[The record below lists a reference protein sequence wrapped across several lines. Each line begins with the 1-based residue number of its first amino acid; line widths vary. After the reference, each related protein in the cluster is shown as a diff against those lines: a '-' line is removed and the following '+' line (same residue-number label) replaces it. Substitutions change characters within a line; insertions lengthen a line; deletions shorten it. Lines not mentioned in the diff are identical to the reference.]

1 MSSDQVL
8 EYLVQKTEETSIGIN
23 ITLTINGLVIVG
35 ELISSKNYYDYMS
48 GLFEAFTEKSKEK
61 IVENTATP
69 DSSEPVKIETQNIY
83 REDFKEFMIK
93 MRSKKNQEN
102 GEPKYI
108 HLRNAEVWEIFSTEP
123 FRFEY
128 WRGKLLSFVINIRY
142 SLDVCKVISLYLHV
156 RDSKKVIGVS
166 QCYYSTK

>member
-1 MSSDQVL
+1 MSSDEVL
-8 EYLVQKTEETSIGIN
+8 EYLVQKTEETPMGISV
-23 ITLTINGLVIVG
+23 TLTINGLVIVG
-35 ELISSKNYYDYMS
+35 KLISSKNYYDYMS

-61 IVENTATP
+61 IVEDTTTP
-69 DSSEPVKIETQNIY
+69 DSNEPVKIETQNIY

-108 HLRNAEVWEIFSTEP
+108 HLRNVEVWEIFSTEP

-128 WRGKLLSFVINIRY
+128 WRGKLSSVDGF
-142 SLDVCKVISLYLHV
+142 S
-156 RDSKKVIGVS
+156 VS
-166 QCYYSTK
+166 R

>member
-48 GLFEAFTEKSKEK
+48 GLFEEKPEEK
-61 IVENTATP
+61 RIENTATP
-69 DSSEPVKIETQNIY
+69 DSNEPVKIETQNIY
-83 REDFKEFMIK
+83 REDFKELMIK

-128 WRGKLLSFVINIRY
+128 WRGKLSSVDGF
-142 SLDVCKVISLYLHV
+142 S
-156 RDSKKVIGVS
+156 VS
-166 QCYYSTK
+166 G

>member
-1 MSSDQVL
+1 MSSDEVL
-8 EYLVQKTEETSIGIN
+8 EYLVQKTEETPMGISV
-23 ITLTINGLVIVG
+23 TLTINGLVIVG
-35 ELISSKNYYDYMS
+35 KLISSKNYYDYMS

-61 IVENTATP
+61 IVEDTTTP
-69 DSSEPVKIETQNIY
+69 DSNEPVKIETQNIY

-108 HLRNAEVWEIFSTEP
+108 HLRNVEVWEIFSTEP

-128 WRGKLLSFVINIRY
+128 WRGKLSSIDGF
-142 SLDVCKVISLYLHV
+142 S
-156 RDSKKVIGVS
+156 VS
-166 QCYYSTK
+166 R

>member
-8 EYLVQKTEETSIGIN
+8 EYLVHKTEETSIGIN

-35 ELISSKNYYDYMS
+35 EFTSSKNYYDYMS
-48 GLFEAFTEKSKEK
+48 GLFEEEK

-69 DSSEPVKIETQNIY
+69 DSNEPVKIETHNIY
-83 REDFKEFMIK
+83 REDFKELMIK

-102 GEPKYI
+102 GESRYI

-128 WRGKLLSFVINIRY
+128 WRGKLSSVDGF
-142 SLDVCKVISLYLHV
+142 S
-156 RDSKKVIGVS
+156 VS
-166 QCYYSTK
+166 R

>member
-1 MSSDQVL
+1 MSSDEVL
-8 EYLVQKTEETSIGIN
+8 EYLVQKTEETPMVISV
-23 ITLTINGLVIVG
+23 TLTINGLVIVG
-35 ELISSKNYYDYMS
+35 KLISSKNYYDYMS

-61 IVENTATP
+61 IVEDTTTP
-69 DSSEPVKIETQNIY
+69 DSNEPVKIETQNIY

-108 HLRNAEVWEIFSTEP
+108 HLRNVEVWEIFSTEP

-128 WRGKLLSFVINIRY
+128 WRGKLSF
-142 SLDVCKVISLYLHV
+142 SDGFSIS
-156 RDSKKVIGVS
+156 K
-166 QCYYSTK
+166 

>member
-69 DSSEPVKIETQNIY
+69 DSNEQVKIETQNIY
-83 REDFKEFMIK
+83 REDFKELMIK

-108 HLRNAEVWEIFSTEP
+108 HLRNVEVWEIFSTEP
-123 FRFEY
+123 FRFE
-128 WRGKLLSFVINIRY
+128 
-142 SLDVCKVISLYLHV
+142 
-156 RDSKKVIGVS
+156 IGVES
-166 QCYYSTK
+166 CRL

>member
-23 ITLTINGLVIVG
+23 ITLTINGLVIVV
-35 ELISSKNYYDYMS
+35 ELISSKNYYDYMF
-48 GLFEAFTEKSKEK
+48 GLLEEKSKEN

-69 DSSEPVKIETQNIY
+69 DSNEPVKIETQNVY
-83 REDFKEFMIK
+83 REDFKELMIK

-108 HLRNAEVWEIFSTEP
+108 HLHNAEVWEIFSTEP

-128 WRGKLLSFVINIRY
+128 WRGKLSSVDGF
-142 SLDVCKVISLYLHV
+142 S
-156 RDSKKVIGVS
+156 VS
-166 QCYYSTK
+166 I

>member
-35 ELISSKNYYDYMS
+35 ELISSKNYYDYMF
-48 GLFEAFTEKSKEK
+48 GLLEEKSKEK

-69 DSSEPVKIETQNIY
+69 DSNEPVKIETQNVY
-83 REDFKEFMIK
+83 REDFKELMIK

-108 HLRNAEVWEIFSTEP
+108 HLHNAEVWEIFSTEP

-128 WRGKLLSFVINIRY
+128 WRGKLSSVDGF
-142 SLDVCKVISLYLHV
+142 S
-156 RDSKKVIGVS
+156 VS
-166 QCYYSTK
+166 R

>member
-48 GLFEAFTEKSKEK
+48 GLFEAFTKKSEEK
-61 IVENTATP
+61 IAENTTSP
-69 DSSEPVKIETQNIY
+69 DSNEPVKIETQNVY
-83 REDFKEFMIK
+83 REDFKELMIK

-102 GEPKYI
+102 GESKYI

-128 WRGKLLSFVINIRY
+128 WRGKLSSVDGF
-142 SLDVCKVISLYLHV
+142 S
-156 RDSKKVIGVS
+156 VS
-166 QCYYSTK
+166 R

>member
-1 MSSDQVL
+1 MSSDEVL
-8 EYLVQKTEETSIGIN
+8 EYLVQKTEETPMGISV
-23 ITLTINGLVIVG
+23 TLTINGLVIVG
-35 ELISSKNYYDYMS
+35 KLISSKNYYDYMS

-61 IVENTATP
+61 IVGDTTTP
-69 DSSEPVKIETQNIY
+69 DSNEPVKIETQNIY

-108 HLRNAEVWEIFSTEP
+108 HLCNVEVWEIFSTEP

-128 WRGKLLSFVINIRY
+128 WRGKLSSIDGF
-142 SLDVCKVISLYLHV
+142 S
-156 RDSKKVIGVS
+156 VS
-166 QCYYSTK
+166 R

>member
-48 GLFEAFTEKSKEK
+48 GLFEEKPEEK
-61 IVENTATP
+61 GIENTATP
-69 DSSEPVKIETQNIY
+69 DSNEPVKIETQNIY
-83 REDFKEFMIK
+83 REDFKELMIK

-102 GEPKYI
+102 GEPKYK

-128 WRGKLLSFVINIRY
+128 WRGKLSSVDGF
-142 SLDVCKVISLYLHV
+142 S
-156 RDSKKVIGVS
+156 VS
-166 QCYYSTK
+166 G

>member
-1 MSSDQVL
+1 MSSDGVL
-8 EYLVQKTEETSIGIN
+8 EYLVQKTEETSIGISV
-23 ITLTINGLVIVG
+23 TLTINGLVIVG

-48 GLFEAFTEKSKEK
+48 GLLEAFTEKSKEK

-69 DSSEPVKIETQNIY
+69 NSSEPVKIETQNIY
-83 REDFKEFMIK
+83 REDFKELMIK
-93 MRSKKNQEN
+93 MRSKKDQEN

-128 WRGKLLSFVINIRY
+128 WRGKLSSVDGF
-142 SLDVCKVISLYLHV
+142 S
-156 RDSKKVIGVS
+156 VS
-166 QCYYSTK
+166 R

>member
-1 MSSDQVL
+1 MSSDEVL
-8 EYLVQKTEETSIGIN
+8 EYLVQKTEETPMGI
-23 ITLTINGLVIVG
+23 IVTLTINGLVIVG
-35 ELISSKNYYDYMS
+35 KLISSKNYYDYMS

-61 IVENTATP
+61 IVEDTTTP
-69 DSSEPVKIETQNIY
+69 DSNEPVKIETQNIY

-108 HLRNAEVWEIFSTEP
+108 HLRNVEVWEIFSTEP

-128 WRGKLLSFVINIRY
+128 WRGKLSSIDGF
-142 SLDVCKVISLYLHV
+142 S
-156 RDSKKVIGVS
+156 VS
-166 QCYYSTK
+166 R

>member
-8 EYLVQKTEETSIGIN
+8 EYLIQKTEETSIGIN

-35 ELISSKNYYDYMS
+35 ELISSKNYYDFMS
-48 GLFEAFTEKSKEK
+48 GLLEAFTEKSKEK
-61 IVENTATP
+61 IVENTTTAN
-69 DSSEPVKIETQNIY
+69 SSEPVKIETQNIY
-83 REDFKEFMIK
+83 REDFKELMIK
-93 MRSKKNQEN
+93 MRSKKDQEN

-128 WRGKLLSFVINIRY
+128 WRGKLSSVDGF
-142 SLDVCKVISLYLHV
+142 S
-156 RDSKKVIGVS
+156 VS
-166 QCYYSTK
+166 R

>member
-35 ELISSKNYYDYMS
+35 KLISSKNYYDYMS

-61 IVENTATP
+61 IVEDTTTP
-69 DSSEPVKIETQNIY
+69 DSNEPVKIETQNIY

-108 HLRNAEVWEIFSTEP
+108 HLRNVEVWEIFSTEP

-128 WRGKLLSFVINIRY
+128 WRGKLSSVDGF
-142 SLDVCKVISLYLHV
+142 S
-156 RDSKKVIGVS
+156 VS
-166 QCYYSTK
+166 R

>member
-8 EYLVQKTEETSIGIN
+8 EYLVQKTEVTSIGIN

-48 GLFEAFTEKSKEK
+48 GLLEAFTEKSKEK

-69 DSSEPVKIETQNIY
+69 NSSEPVKIETQNIY
-83 REDFKEFMIK
+83 REDFKELMIK
-93 MRSKKNQEN
+93 MRSKKDQEN

-128 WRGKLLSFVINIRY
+128 WRGKLS
-142 SLDVCKVISLYLHV
+142 SLDGFS
-156 RDSKKVIGVS
+156 VS
-166 QCYYSTK
+166 R

>member
-48 GLFEAFTEKSKEK
+48 GLFEEKPEEK
-61 IVENTATP
+61 RIENTATP

-83 REDFKEFMIK
+83 REDFKELMIK

-128 WRGKLLSFVINIRY
+128 WRGKLSSVDGF
-142 SLDVCKVISLYLHV
+142 S
-156 RDSKKVIGVS
+156 VS
-166 QCYYSTK
+166 G

>member
-8 EYLVQKTEETSIGIN
+8 EYLVQKSEETSIGIN

-48 GLFEAFTEKSKEK
+48 GLLEEKSKEK

-83 REDFKEFMIK
+83 REDFKELMTK
-93 MRSKKNQEN
+93 MRSKKDQEN
-102 GEPKYI
+102 DEPKYI

-128 WRGKLLSFVINIRY
+128 WRGKLSSVDGF
-142 SLDVCKVISLYLHV
+142 S
-156 RDSKKVIGVS
+156 VS
-166 QCYYSTK
+166 R

>member
-8 EYLVQKTEETSIGIN
+8 EYLIQKTEETSIGISV
-23 ITLTINGLVIVG
+23 TLTINGLVIVG

-61 IVENTATP
+61 IVEDTTTP
-69 DSSEPVKIETQNIY
+69 DSNEPAKIETQNIY

-102 GEPKYI
+102 GEPKHI
-108 HLRNAEVWEIFSTEP
+108 HLRSVEVWEIFSTEP

-128 WRGKLLSFVINIRY
+128 WRGKLSSIDGF
-142 SLDVCKVISLYLHV
+142 S
-156 RDSKKVIGVS
+156 VS
-166 QCYYSTK
+166 R